1 MSTITVRIPDE
12 LNPLIEE
19 FCKIEDRSK
28 SWLVKRALEEKLEEW
43 RNTKTNSG
51 RASAHKLQKT
61 SRANK
66 KKR

>member
-28 SWLVKRALEEKLEEW
+28 SWLVKKALEEKLKEW
-43 RNTKTNSG
+43 RDTKTNSELT
-51 RASAHKLQKT
+51 SVNKSQKT
-61 SRANK
+61 SRTNR